1 MNSSSEIKEQ
11 SDTKLLFDDF
21 LYICCSKRKHIV
33 SLYRLYVYYNYQ
45 MYYTETHSYFIIENI
60 HDLKSIIKYLYEKYP
75 CC

>member
-1 MNSSSEIKEQ
+1 
-11 SDTKLLFDDF
+11 
-21 LYICCSKRKHIV
+21 
-33 SLYRLYVYYNYQ
+33 